1 MKLISAAELVDEFIG
16 KIGTPKRDAMEAQ
29 LAREVRAHEVARAIK
44 RARQEKNM
52 TQEEL
57 GERIGVRKAQICK
70 LESGKCSPTMNTIM
84 RVFEALGVPATLEL
98 GEDKVKLA

>member
-1 MKLISAAELVDEFIG
+1 MKLISAAELTDRVFG

-52 TQEEL
+52 T
-57 GERIGVRKAQICK
+57 
-70 LESGKCSPTMNTIM
+70 
-84 RVFEALGVPATLEL
+84 
-98 GEDKVKLA
+98 

>member
-1 MKLISAAELVDEFIG
+1 MELISADELTDRVFG

-44 RARQEKNM
+44 RARLERNM
-52 TQEEL
+52 TQDEL
-57 GERIGVRKAQICK
+57 GEKIGVKKAQICK
-70 LESGKCSPTMNTIM
+70 LESGKCSPTMNTII
-84 RVFEALGVPATLEL
+84 RVFEALGVPATLDL

>member
-1 MKLISAAELVDEFIG
+1 MELISADELTDRVFG

-44 RARQEKNM
+44 RARLERNM
-52 TQEEL
+52 TQDEL

-70 LESGKCSPTMNTIM
+70 LESGKCSPTMNTII
-84 RVFEALGVPATLEL
+84 RVFEALGVPATLDL

>member
-1 MKLISAAELVDEFIG
+1 MELISADELTDRVFG

-44 RARQEKNM
+44 RARLERNM
-52 TQEEL
+52 TQDEL
-57 GERIGVRKAQICK
+57 GEKIGVRKAQICK
-70 LESGKCSPTMNTIM
+70 LESGKCSPTMNTII
-84 RVFEALGVPATLEL
+84 RVFEALGVPATLDL

>member
-1 MKLISAAELVDEFIG
+1 MELISADELTDRVFG

-29 LAREVRAHEVARAIK
+29 LAREVRTHEVARAIK
-44 RARQEKNM
+44 RARQERNM
-52 TQEEL
+52 TQDEL

-84 RVFEALGVPATLEL
+84 RVFEALGVPATLDL
-98 GEDKVKLA
+98 GEEKVKLA

>member
-1 MKLISAAELVDEFIG
+1 MELISADELTDRVFG

-44 RARQEKNM
+44 RARLEKNM
-52 TQEEL
+52 TQDEL
-57 GERIGVRKAQICK
+57 GEKIGVKKAQICK
-70 LESGKCSPTMNTIM
+70 LESGKCSPTMNTII
-84 RVFEALGVPATLEL
+84 RVFEALGVPATLDL

>member
-1 MKLISAAELVDEFIG
+1 MELISADELTDRVFG

-44 RARQEKNM
+44 RARLERKM
-52 TQEEL
+52 TQDEL
-57 GERIGVRKAQICK
+57 GEKIGVRKAQICK

>member
-1 MKLISAAELVDEFIG
+1 MELISADELTDRVFG

-44 RARQEKNM
+44 RARLERNM
-52 TQEEL
+52 TQDEL
-57 GERIGVRKAQICK
+57 GEKIGVRKAQICK

-84 RVFEALGVPATLEL
+84 RVFEALGVPATLDL
-98 GEDKVKLA
+98 GEEKVKLA